1 MRVDTFIYQVYQI
14 SPFYDSMA
22 AKVIVHAPTRLE
34 AIRRMRRV
42 LGELVID
49 GIKTNQTIQ
58 FYILHQPDYIKGRFN
73 TSFIEKHLE
82 EMVTDNG

>member
-1 MRVDTFIYQVYQI
+1 
-14 SPFYDSMA
+14 MA